1 MFLPRKSLYNG
12 PGLVEFM
19 YTLTQLREMAESGK
33 YEKCKTCKG
42 KRRFIADAGFGVYEV
57 DCMACMDEDFKPTG
71 LIL

>member
-1 MFLPRKSLYNG
+1 MFVSGKALYNG

-33 YEKCKTCKG
+33 YQKCKTCKG
-42 KRRFIADAGFGVYEV
+42 KRRLVSDAGFGLHEF

>member
-1 MFLPRKSLYNG
+1 MFNPGKVLYRG
-12 PGLVEFM
+12 PGEAKFM
-19 YTLTQLREMAESGK
+19 YTLRELREMAESGK

-42 KRRFIADAGFGVYEV
+42 KRRFIADAGFGVHEV

>member
-1 MFLPRKSLYNG
+1 MLIPGKTIYSG

-19 YTLTQLREMAESGK
+19 YTLRELREMAESGK

-42 KRRFIADAGFGVYEV
+42 KRRFIADAGFGVHEV
-57 DCMACMDEDFKPTG
+57 DCMACMDEDYEPTG